1 MPLLTDLIDPAML
14 TGYTRA
20 ALADYE
26 GSNDSLTSH
35 LPNQVVSQNTVSLR
49 LADNGLMDAAD
60 FRAYDSELDFGK
72 GEDVDEQVVRLLPI
86 GVKLAISEFEQVA
99 AIGSNEDF
107 LLQAVRR
114 ASERAARAVAD
125 RMELERGRVIST
137 GKVAFHKSGRPV
149 VEDNFGRDADMSVTA
164 GVLWSAAAAKPLDDL
179 LAYLDAYVAK
189 NGTEPGQ
196 IIMSNKALRSL
207 AKADG
212 LRVEINGGGS
222 RAASAS
228 DVQAILDG
236 YGLPE
241 VRVYNRKVRRFNAST
256 KRSELVN
263 VLPDDSIFLVPPAG
277 QSNLG
282 ATYWGRT
289 LTSTKL
295 NWGIA
300 IADQPGI
307 VAGVSENDEPPV
319 ITQVVADAI
328 GQPILANANLAM
340 AAKVL

>member
-1 MPLLTDLIDPAML
+1 MALLTDLINPATL

-26 GSNDSLTSH
+26 GSTDSLTSH
-35 LPNQVVSQNTVSLR
+35 LPNQVVAQNTVSLR

-60 FRAYDSELDFGK
+60 FRAYDAELDFGK
-72 GEDVDEQVVRLLPI
+72 REDVDEQVIRLLPI

-107 LLQAVRR
+107 LLDAVRR
-114 ASERAARAVAD
+114 SAERAARAVAD

-149 VEDNFGRDADMSVTA
+149 VEDDFGRDSDMSVTA
-164 GVLWSAAAAKPLDDL
+164 GTLWSADAAKPLDDL
-179 LAYLDAYVAK
+179 IAYLDAYTAK

-196 IIMSNKALRSL
+196 IVMSNRALRAL
-207 AKADG
+207 AKSDG
-212 LRVEINGGGS
+212 LRLDLNGGGS
-222 RAASAS
+222 RPASTS
-228 DVQAILDG
+228 DVQNILDG
-236 YGLPE
+236 HGLPE
-241 VRVYNRKVRRFNAST
+241 IRVYNRKVRRFNADT
-256 KRSELVN
+256 GRSELVN
-263 VLPDDSIFLVPPAG
+263 VLPDDSIFLLPPAG

-289 LTSTKL
+289 LTSTKA

-300 IADQPGI
+300 LADQPGI
-307 VAGVSENDEPPV
+307 VAGVSENDEPPM
-319 ITQVVADAI
+319 ITQVIADAI
-328 GQPILANANLAM
+328 GQPVLANANLAM